1 MNLFQNIDTQTH
13 FIENGYVVL
22 DVLSQTEI
30 HNLTQYY
37 YQSNLISSQKTGFSV
52 SMDHESHEKNKEIR
66 DHIFNTIL
74 PMLNVHLTDFK
85 PYVAS
90 YVNKFPSDTSWVP
103 LHQDWSF
110 VDDEDQGFQSVTC
123 WTALVDTTIENGC
136 MTIVPKSHKILRNH
150 RPSPSPQTP
159 APLGPLMFE
168 LFPYSKPIC
177 MKAGQTLFFDNR
189 TFHAS
194 GPNFSN
200 EDRLAVGIGITQKS
214 ANLIHYYLKPNNR
227 QDTLLKYSVDTDFFL
242 SNNNARLSLLY
253 NDNLTPTG
261 IPCLGEVTFEPKVID
276 KESLIRQFEENGLHY
291 DPLLDFAGISNEQE
305 RDVESESYNEK
316 SKENPISFFR
326 LYTPKNIVKEIALRL
341 GIYYKIWQK

>member
-1 MNLFQNIDTQTH
+1 MNLFQNIETQL
-13 FIENGYVVL
+13 FFNENGYVVL
-22 DVLSQTEI
+22 DVLTPKEIDDLTEFFY
-30 HNLTQYY
+30 N
-37 YQSNLISSQKTGFSV
+37 SNLISAQKSGFSV
-52 SMDHESHEKNKEIR
+52 SMDHESYEINKANR

-74 PMLNVHLTDFK
+74 PKLDVHLTNFK

-90 YVNKFPSDTSWVP
+90 YVNKSPSDTSWVP

-110 VDDEDQGFQSVTC
+110 VDNEDQGFQSVTC

-136 MTIVPKSHKILRNH
+136 MTVIPKSHKILKEH

-168 LFPYSKPIC
+168 LFPYSQPIF

-194 GPNFSN
+194 GPNFSK
-200 EDRLAVGIGITQKS
+200 EDRLAVGIGITQSS

-227 QDTLLKYSVDTDFFL
+227 LDTLLKYSVDTDFFI
-242 SNNNARLSLLY
+242 SYNNARLSSLY
-253 NDNLTPTG
+253 NDNLTPTA

-276 KESLIRQFEENGLHY
+276 KESLIRHLEKNGLY
-291 DPLLDFAGISNEQE
+291 YNPALDFSCKAKEQE
-305 RDVESESYNEK
+305 KEIENESPLETV
-316 SKENPISFFR
+316 KEIPTPFFR
-326 LYTPKNIVKEIALRL
+326 IYTPKNIAKEIALRL
-341 GIYYKIWQK
+341 GIYHKIWQK